1 MPIWFVLSATTG
13 SSLSGGSDGDE
24 QGQGAERVGGLKI
37 PKSLRKSGAVTMFL
51 NNDLGRN
58 ILADVLIAAAGAAAA
73 ALMQHRPAR
82 AQVAHAGEAAL
93 DTGQRAVSGTAD
105 AVQTAARNA
114 RKCIHGSG
122 PLHLPSDGTSKRSKN
137 GKKGKKRK
145 NLKASAG
152 GAKAKRS
159 KKRDQA

>member
-1 MPIWFVLSATTG
+1 MAKSKVKVPKT
-13 SSLSGGSDGDE
+13 
-24 QGQGAERVGGLKI
+24 VGGLKI

-58 ILADVLIAAAGAAAA
+58 ILADVLVAAAGAAAA
-73 ALMQHRPAR
+73 ALVQHRPTG

-105 AVQTAARNA
+105 AVQTAAGTL
-114 RKCIHGSG
+114 GSVFTEAVRSIF
-122 PLHLPSDGTSKRSKN
+122 PSDGTSKRSKN
-137 GKKGKKRK
+137 RKNGKKRK

-159 KKRDQA
+159 KKRDQAQVTH